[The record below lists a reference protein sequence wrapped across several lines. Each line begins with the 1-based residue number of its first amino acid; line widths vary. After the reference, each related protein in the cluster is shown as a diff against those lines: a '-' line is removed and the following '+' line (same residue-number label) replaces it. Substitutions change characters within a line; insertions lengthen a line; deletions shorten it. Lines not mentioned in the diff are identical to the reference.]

1 MITSRMPKRC
11 WMPRRLFIWSA
22 TCLSGLTLIGCQLP
36 GGGKAPRRIALT
48 PAESFPPSL
57 PSVAWALQINEPTAT
72 LSLNTAR
79 IAIGT
84 RNDIK
89 YVAGGEWASRAP
101 EMVMEL
107 LANSFRNSNK
117 ILTVG
122 DRRARIRPDFVLELR
137 LTQFHI
143 EKTAQEAAIGTV
155 RVQLDVSLVKRPRRD
170 ALAST
175 SFESSSEV
183 ESLTLDNIVA
193 AFDESLVDVMEQVV
207 EWTLVTGANAA

>member
-1 MITSRMPKRC
+1 MITSMMPKRSR
-11 WMPRRLFIWSA
+11 MPRRLFIWSA
-22 TCLSGLTLIGCQLP
+22 TSLSGLALIGCQLP

-57 PSVAWALQINEPTAT
+57 PSVAWTLQVNEPTAT
-72 LSLNTAR
+72 LSLNTAK

-84 RNDIK
+84 RDDIK

-107 LANSFRNSNK
+107 LVRSFEKSGK

-122 DRRARIRPDFVLELR
+122 DRRARIRPDFVLTSR
-137 LTQFHI
+137 LTQFHV
-143 EKTAQEAAIGTV
+143 EKPAEASATRTV
-155 RVQLDVSLVKRPRRD
+155 RVQLNVSLIKRPRRD
-170 ALAST
+170 AIASS

-183 ESLTLDNIVA
+183 ADLTLDNIVA
-193 AFDESLVDVMEQVV
+193 AFDESLGDVMEEVV
-207 EWTLVTGANAA
+207 EWTLTTGASV